1 MATPSPESEA
11 PETPGGARI
20 RPKTGR
26 YVLLVLFWVFWGGVI
41 VAGFSRMHSRP
52 LQTAVIG
59 LPVLSSETVRGWVV
73 PLSFRT
79 LPYSNREILSDLVS
93 SHPWI
98 SQASIKLVLG
108 EGRIVRV
115 RLKAPLAVLLPS
127 YGFLAFQVQKPQAA
141 PLHSSYLVEGGQVLF
156 GESIPGTGALPQV
169 IVKSPLTHDVGRR
182 LARTIQTVA
191 RCWRAGSPAGSWYS
205 LNGPHEIRFDPG
217 RQSPVLLLGTDLG
230 CAPFRLYDS
239 FVKHSGGQAQGKI
252 PEAVDLR
259 FSGMLVLRPV
269 LDPPKK
275 TSGRE
280 PVSLRS

>member
-1 MATPSPESEA
+1 
-11 PETPGGARI
+11 
-20 RPKTGR
+20 
-26 YVLLVLFWVFWGGVI
+26 
-41 VAGFSRMHSRP
+41 MHSRP

-59 LPVLSSETVRGWVV
+59 LPVLSPETVRGWVV

-79 LPYSNREILSDLVS
+79 LPYANRELLADLVH

-98 SQASIKLVLG
+98 SQASVKLVLG
-108 EGRIVRV
+108 EGRVVRV
-115 RLKAPLAVLLPS
+115 RLKKPLAVLLPS
-127 YGFLAFQVQKPQAA
+127 YGFLAFQVQKPRAA
-141 PLHSSYLVEGGQVLF
+141 PLRSSYLVEGGQVLS
-156 GESIPGTGALPQV
+156 GESLPGAGVLPQV

-182 LARTIQTVA
+182 LARTIETVA
-191 RCWRAGSPAGSWYS
+191 RCWKEGSPAGRWYS
-205 LNGPHEIRFDPG
+205 LTGPHEIRFDPG

-239 FVKHSGGQAQGKI
+239 YRNHSGGQALGKI

-259 FSGMLVLRPV
+259 FSGMLILRPV

-275 TSGRE
+275 NSGHE